1 MSWITRLLSDTAL
14 APYVTPGA
22 GTGLQACVAALL
34 AQQHETWP
42 MLRAG
47 TAALAAAQYRSLQV
61 NGSEVIAQCN
71 PQRLV
76 STAAPVDAMSIR
88 ARRCFLCAEPLPVE
102 EAWVAWGN
110 DLALPVNPY

>member
-1 MSWITRLLSDTAL
+1 MSWSTRLLSDTAL

-22 GTGLQACVAALL
+22 GTGLQARVAALL
-34 AQQHETWP
+34 AQQHATWP

-61 NGSEVIAQCN
+61 NGAEVIAQHN

-76 STAAPVDAMSIR
+76 STAAPVDATSIR
-88 ARRCFLCAEPLPVE
+88 A
-102 EAWVAWGN
+102 
-110 DLALPVNPY
+110 